1 MNTAFAR
8 PTSPALPTPPGTAA
22 PAAHRLDLY
31 APIHKALR
39 HFMMDTLLRV
49 GQLDVEDACEM
60 RLTMGQLEDLL
71 SFCGSHIA
79 HENDF
84 MHPALEA
91 RHPGGASRTADD
103 HLEHLDAIDALR
115 CEAAQVRAAAPAQR
129 AVVALRLYRHLAL
142 FVAENFQHM
151 HIEET
156 ANNTALWTAYSDA
169 ELVALHERLLASI
182 SPAEHLK
189 VARWMVPALTPQ
201 ERSGML
207 NGMRSEAPPE
217 AFLGVVSHVR
227 PHLDDTAWHKLAPS
241 IGVAASLGQ
250 PAAT

>member
-1 MNTAFAR
+1 MSTTIASQPTVATPAPSSAPTALTNR
-8 PTSPALPTPPGTAA
+8 V
-22 PAAHRLDLY
+22 DLY

-71 SFCGSHIA
+71 TFCASHIA

-84 MHPALEA
+84 MHPAIDA
-91 RHPGGASRTADD
+91 RLPGGAGRTADD

-129 AVVALRLYRHLAL
+129 AALALRLYRHLAL

-169 ELVALHERLLASI
+169 ELIALHQRLLAGI
-182 SPAEHLK
+182 GPAEHLQ
-189 VARWMVPALTPQ
+189 VARWMVPAMAPQ

-207 NGMRSEAPPE
+207 NGMRAEAPPE

-227 PHLDDTAWHKLAPS
+227 PHLDDAAWQKLAPT
-241 IGVAASLGQ
+241 IGIAAEFGAVAA
-250 PAAT
+250 A